1 MRLAKILIAAGVIVL
16 ASGFAAGAAEYQV
29 LTLNKSAN
37 GVYQF
42 EPQQLKIQPGDTVH
56 FVAKDKGHNV
66 ETIEGMIPDG
76 ASPFKSGFGQDF
88 TVTFTKAG
96 VYGVKCAPHYGM
108 GMVGLIVVGDASVN
122 LKKAEAV
129 NHPGRAKP
137 TFAALFKAVD
147 TQTAAQH

>member
-1 MRLAKILIAAGVIVL
+1 MKFARVLVAAGMIVFAGGL
-16 ASGFAAGAAEYQV
+16 AAHAAEYQV
-29 LTLNKSAN
+29 QTLNKSTN
-37 GVYQF
+37 GMFQF

-88 TVTFTKAG
+88 TVTFTNAG
-96 VYGVKCAPHYGM
+96 VYGIKCAPHYGM
-108 GMVGLIVVGDASVN
+108 GMVGLIVVGDASGN

-129 NHPGRAKP
+129 SHPGKAKS
-137 TFAALFKAVD
+137 TFAALFKTVS
-147 TQTAAQH
+147 TQTAAQR